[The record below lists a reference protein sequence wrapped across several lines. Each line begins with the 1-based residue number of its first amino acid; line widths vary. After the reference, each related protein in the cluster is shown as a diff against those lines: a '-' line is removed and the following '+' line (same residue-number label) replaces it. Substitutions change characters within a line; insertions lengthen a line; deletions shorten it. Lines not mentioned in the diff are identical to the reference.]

1 MRAVDHYK
9 AKGANMRIKRLAAFI
24 VAVTPLCVH
33 ATDGYLPHGY
43 GMNAKGMGGASIAVT
58 GDVFGGANNPATM
71 AYAGNQ
77 FAVGIDLFSPWRK
90 AERTGGAAF
99 GLDGSAD
106 SDSNYFGIPEGGYNY
121 MVRPDLAL
129 GVTVYGNG
137 GMNTD
142 YPGGQLPSP
151 GACGPATG
159 PGTGFNPAPGPY
171 NLFCGNGS
179 LGVDLSQ
186 LVIAPTLAWKFH
198 PDHSV
203 GIAPLFAYQRFKAKG
218 LQAFDNPFLSTSP
231 GDVTNRGY
239 DGETGWGVRVGYY
252 GQFTPQIAVGVT
264 YQSKI
269 SMSDFDKYSGLFAE
283 HGGFDIP
290 SNWGI
295 GVALRPAPQWLVAFD
310 YERINYSDAKSVNNP
325 GNLLLS
331 CVGGDRSACLG
342 GSNGAGFGWQD
353 VDVFKLGVQYQLDSQ
368 WTLRAGYNHSDNPI
382 RASDVTFNILAPGV
396 IKDHASAGATYKVDA
411 RNDVTGA
418 VMYAFN
424 NSVQGA
430 SLLNAFLPAS
440 FQPNLQEK
448 IQMHE
453 WSIGVQW
460 AHHL

>member
-1 MRAVDHYK
+1 
-9 AKGANMRIKRLAAFI
+9 
-24 VAVTPLCVH
+24 
-33 ATDGYLPHGY
+33 
-43 GMNAKGMGGASIAVT
+43 
-58 GDVFGGANNPATM
+58 
-71 AYAGNQ
+71 
-77 FAVGIDLFSPWRK
+77 
-90 AERTGGAAF
+90 
-99 GLDGSAD
+99 
-106 SDSNYFGIPEGGYNY
+106 
-121 MVRPDLAL
+121 
-129 GVTVYGNG
+129 
-137 GMNTD
+137 
-142 YPGGQLPSP
+142 
-151 GACGPATG
+151 
-159 PGTGFNPAPGPY
+159 
-171 NLFCGNGS
+171 
-179 LGVDLSQ
+179 
-186 LVIAPTLAWKFH
+186 
-198 PDHSV
+198 
-203 GIAPLFAYQRFKAKG
+203 
-218 LQAFDNPFLSTSP
+218 
-231 GDVTNRGY
+231 
-239 DGETGWGVRVGYY
+239 
-252 GQFTPQIAVGVT
+252 
-264 YQSKI
+264 
-269 SMSDFDKYSGLFAE
+269 MSDFDKYSGLFAE

-411 RNDVTGA
+411 RNDLTGA